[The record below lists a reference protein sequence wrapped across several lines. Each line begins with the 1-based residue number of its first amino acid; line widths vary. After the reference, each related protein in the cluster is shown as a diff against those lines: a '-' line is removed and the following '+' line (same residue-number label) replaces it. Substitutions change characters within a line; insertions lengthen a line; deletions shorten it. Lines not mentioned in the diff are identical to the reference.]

1 MFIIWIILLITGIEW
16 FSCDINITEQFVQR
30 IKAFNKASDIF
41 LAQGNTGLAVCNTW
55 SASKAI
61 ASCPTG
67 VNVSILRPLIPDRKV
82 LEITQLRHPEPQLTA
97 NWELKDDSLQ
107 IRGSWEKIHLSKSMP
122 PRMGFASF
130 IWNGMT
136 THPFTIPFSE

>member
-41 LAQGNTGLAVCNTW
+41 LDTGLAVCNTW

-67 VNVSILRPLIPDRKV
+67 VNVSILRPLIPDQNV

-97 NWELKDDSLQ
+97 NWELEWYD
-107 IRGSWEKIHLSKSMP
+107 H
-122 PRMGFASF
+122 A
-130 IWNGMT
+130 
-136 THPFTIPFSE
+136 PFYDTFL